1 MNKQYI
7 YQIIS
12 QLVNDNYTKNKAT
25 PRSLLRH
32 LLPVESAFGYY
43 TSNKV
48 EFFDPQQNQ
57 IFYRNFNVKNE
68 DTRIE
73 SIDYINGR
81 IDYFNRSVNS
91 NSSYEKIDHIKKWAI
106 KIKLSNPISDISVNP
121 FSRNQSSLV
130 RIIDDKKIYNAASIL
145 KNSDFT
151 ICLNKTIYEYLIQ
164 LTAGKQLVPQN
175 TLYQP
180 ILEYEDWFMSSGI
193 NIDDT
198 PLLFDY
204 ANEEYRSSKPVI
216 YSIDELTNSIN
227 IKYSIRANPE
237 HKKWYTSKTEG
248 KVINLIESG
257 LLNDYVSDCKFKNVN
272 KLNMKKLAIK
282 LNCSDKT
289 AKKLLSLHAPQLLDD

>member
-32 LLPVESAFGYY
+32 LLPVESAVGYY

-91 NSSYEKIDHIKKWAI
+91 NSSYEKIDYIKKWAI

-121 FSRNQSSLV
+121 FSRNQSSLI
-130 RIIDDKKIYNAASIL
+130 RIIDDKKIY
-145 KNSDFT
+145 
-151 ICLNKTIYEYLIQ
+151 
-164 LTAGKQLVPQN
+164 
-175 TLYQP
+175 
-180 ILEYEDWFMSSGI
+180 
-193 NIDDT
+193 
-198 PLLFDY
+198 
-204 ANEEYRSSKPVI
+204 
-216 YSIDELTNSIN
+216 
-227 IKYSIRANPE
+227 
-237 HKKWYTSKTEG
+237 
-248 KVINLIESG
+248 
-257 LLNDYVSDCKFKNVN
+257 
-272 KLNMKKLAIK
+272 
-282 LNCSDKT
+282 
-289 AKKLLSLHAPQLLDD
+289 